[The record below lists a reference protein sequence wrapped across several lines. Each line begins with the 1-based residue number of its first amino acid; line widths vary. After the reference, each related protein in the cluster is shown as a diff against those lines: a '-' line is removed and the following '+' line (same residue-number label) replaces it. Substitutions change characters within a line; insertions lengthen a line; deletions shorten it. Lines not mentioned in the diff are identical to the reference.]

1 MVQEDKL
8 SAVLSE
14 FARTMVTDFRI
25 QSILDRLVERIVDV
39 LPITGAGVTLISPGI
54 APQYVAASDEAALR
68 FERLQTELGEGP
80 CLTAY
85 STGKAVEVPDLA
97 SDGRFPRF
105 GPQAVDAGMAAVF
118 TFPLHHGEE
127 SLGALDLYRD
137 TPGELSSAALYAAQT
152 LADVVAAYLLNA
164 TAREHSLEATA
175 RFRDIALHDALTGLP
190 NRVLLQQRV
199 THAAQRAQRSHSTAA
214 VLFADLD
221 RFKNVNDTHGH
232 SVGDELLVAV
242 AQRLSALVRP
252 GDTLARVGGDEFV
265 FLCEDLA
272 HPSDVESLAER
283 IEATFELPFVLPHA
297 ELLVT
302 ASVGIAYAGPG
313 EAVTHQLVLDADT
326 AMYQAKRRGGATH
339 QVIDLRAAQRT
350 HERNRLERDLRF
362 AMHRFELDV
371 AYQPIVRTSDG
382 ALTGVETLLRW
393 THPARGLIPAPEAI
407 AAAEQS
413 GLIATV
419 GAWVL
424 ERGCRDWVAWR
435 EDHPTR
441 HFDLSVNIA
450 AGQLMGP
457 GLAST
462 VARILESTGMDPA
475 ALVLEVTE
483 GVFVGDGDRAL
494 RVLSDLKMLGVR
506 LALDDFGTGYCSLN
520 YLRRF
525 PVDIVKIDRTFVA
538 DLGKDPAASAIVAA
552 VTHLSH
558 VLGLRVTAEGVE
570 TEDQREEL
578 LSLGCELSQGYLYSE
593 PRSVA
598 QMSVLLDLEPG
609 TAMNPSGEF
618 VRRRRRVGVAD
629 DD

>member
-25 QSILDRLVERIVDV
+25 QGILDRLVERIVDV
-39 LPITGAGVTLISPGI
+39 MPITGAGVTLISPGM
-54 APQYVAASDEAALR
+54 APHYVAASDEAALR

-85 STGKAVEVPDLA
+85 NTGEAVEVPDLA
-97 SDGRFPRF
+97 SDERFPRF
-105 GPQAVDAGMAAVF
+105 GPLAVREGMAAVF
-118 TFPLHHGEE
+118 TFPLRHGDEP
-127 SLGALDLYRD
+127 LGALDLYRD
-137 TPGELSSAALYAAQT
+137 TPGGLTPQALAAAQT
-152 LADVVAAYLLNA
+152 LADVVSAYLLNA
-164 TAREHSLEATA
+164 TAREETQEATA

-199 THAAQRAQRSHSTAA
+199 AHAAQRAQRSHSTAA

-232 SVGDELLVAV
+232 SVGDELLIAV
-242 AQRLSALVRP
+242 AARLSALVRP

-272 HPSDVESLAER
+272 HPRDVESLAQR
-283 IEATFELPFVLPHA
+283 IEDTFSTPFVLPHA

-313 EAVTHQLVLDADT
+313 NAVTHQLVLDADT
-326 AMYQAKRRGGATH
+326 AMYQAKRKGGATH
-339 QVIDLRAAQRT
+339 QVIDLRAARQT

-362 AMHRFELDV
+362 AVQHRELDV
-371 AYQPIVRTSDG
+371 AYQPIVRTTDG
-382 ALTGVETLLRW
+382 LLTGVETLLRW
-393 THPARGLIPAPEAI
+393 THPSRGLVPAPEAI

-413 GLIATV
+413 GLIATI

-424 ERGCRDWVAWR
+424 ERGCRDWVDWR
-435 EDHPTR
+435 ASHPDR
-441 HFDLSVNIA
+441 PLELSVNIA

-457 GLAST
+457 GLART
-462 VARILESTGMDPA
+462 VARILDSTGVDPA
-475 ALVLEVTE
+475 AVVLEVTE
-483 GVFVGDGDRAL
+483 SVFVEDGDRAL
-494 RVLSDLKMLGVR
+494 RVLSELKLLGVR

-525 PVDIVKIDRTFVA
+525 PVDIVKIDRTFIA

-570 TEDQREEL
+570 TLDQRDQL
-578 LSLGCELSQGYLYSE
+578 LDLGCESAQGFLYAE
-593 PRSVA
+593 PCTA
-598 QMSVLLDLEPG
+598 AELSVLLDRDPG
-609 TAMNPSGEF
+609 LALNLPGG
-618 VRRRRRVGVAD
+618 RHPGRPHLQVAD
-629 DD
+629 D